1 MNEIFLMT
9 DFKCPQL
16 SHIFLIMSNLFTF
29 DIFLFS
35 AHGHKEIYY
44 AFFNNFIKEFIALH
58 EALKVSFSGCATR
71 LIMEL
76 FMQLANLKNLG
87 WESC

>member
-1 MNEIFLMT
+1 M
-9 DFKCPQL
+9 L
-16 SHIFLIMSNLFTF
+16 SF
-29 DIFLFS
+29 D
-35 AHGHKEIYY
+35 
-44 AFFNNFIKEFIALH
+44 FNNFIKEFIALH

-87 WESC
+87 WESCWYVKSNPSGK